1 MEYYSNTPSKLN
13 MKLNIYTSNH
23 SLLHDYKI
31 KKFYNN
37 MQSLIPL
44 IENQFSYLK
53 CKTNKLAHYSI
64 YNYYYQPVGSFMT
77 NNKKTHFEK
86 CKSCNYYKNQIEKQK
101 SEIKELT
108 NLLNKKQSNIVN
120 NICIQNVQNVS
131 KNKYID
137 NKYKTSSNE
146 LKLAPNKNNSRYG
159 NNNKII
165 NNIDENDDNNF
176 NEDVGC
182 MPISL
187 EDMQKITKKKSFKI

>member
-31 KKFYNN
+31 KNFYNN

-53 CKTNKLAHYSI
+53 CKTNKLAHYPV
-64 YNYYYQPVGSFMT
+64 YNYYQPVASFMT
-77 NNKKTHFEK
+77 NNNKTHFEK
-86 CKSCNYYKNQIEKQK
+86 CKSCNYYKNQIEKQNSK
-101 SEIKELT
+101 IKELT

-137 NKYKTSSNE
+137 NEYKTSSNE
-146 LKLAPNKNNSRYG
+146 IKLATNKNNSRYD
-159 NNNKII
+159 NNI
-165 NNIDENDDNNF
+165 IDENDDNNF
-176 NEDVGC
+176 NEVGN